1 MSCFL
6 RASVLLSKKQSG
18 TVHMANKYKMASM
31 LTIYINHLTRTEE
44 ADTIR
49 MVYSMVAPE
58 YMITS
63 YKESQS

>member
-6 RASVLLSKKQSG
+6 KASILLSKEQSG
-18 TVHMANKYKMASM
+18 TVDMTNKYKFASI
-31 LTIYINHLTRTEE
+31 LTIYINHSARTEE

-49 MVYSMVAPE
+49 MVYSMMAPE